1 MCHLGLVQVW
11 VRDVREAVELLDEA
25 TGQRTPKEQVFLLHY
40 RRFGV
45 VTDLV
50 RPPATG
56 GPLHM
61 FSAHHYSL
69 PQPGSQM
76 THQLL
81 PSGGSLMST
90 GGGSLLPTALS
101 VSMSTG
107 ASP

>member
-1 MCHLGLVQVW
+1 MSFLS
-11 VRDVREAVELLDEA
+11 A
-25 TGQRTPKEQVFLLHY
+25 QVFLLHY

-50 RPPATG
+50 RPPPTG

-69 PQPGSQM
+69 PQPGG
-76 THQLL
+76 LL

-90 GGGSLLPTALS
+90 GGGSLLPTAMS
-101 VSMSTG
+101 ASMSTG
-107 ASP
+107 TSG